1 MVSAAARPG
10 WFRGRV
16 KVVPSG
22 DCLVIV
28 ALSSS
33 KPGRLPEKTLT
44 LSSLIAPRLAR
55 RGGVDEPFAWESRE
69 FLRKLCIGKVGI
81 MKFGSVMLGDKN
93 ISLLVVSQGWAKLG
107 YCVLSSDCVCLSY
120 FLAAGVF
127 IVVILFLQVREQ
139 GQQKGEASSY
149 LAELLQLEEQ
159 AKQEGLGHSIQLL
172 LKPTCSMLG
181 IWILAIPAISLTM
194 SAGLLFGSVIG
205 TIIVSISGT
214 LNDKERVAAALE
226 NPLIFAS
233 YAKQ

>member
-107 YCVLSSDCVCLSY
+107 YCVLSSDCV
-120 FLAAGVF
+120 
-127 IVVILFLQVREQ
+127 REQ